1 MRSMTIEAR
10 SLQSAR
16 ALYSALSEFQPE
28 MTGSDYE
35 GYRVSIEL
43 GSSDGQIVAVLDL
56 LEKHV
61 SERATEPARV
71 ELDGRRY
78 TLHAR

>member
-1 MRSMTIEAR
+1 
-10 SLQSAR
+10 
-16 ALYSALSEFQPE
+16 

-43 GSSDGQIVAVLDL
+43 GSSDGEIVAVLDV

-61 SERATEPARV
+61 SERTTEPARV
-71 ELDGRRY
+71 ELDGHRY